1 MVIAM
6 QKEIELNESQVE
18 AFYRDH
24 VDQPY
29 FPQLV
34 KQMTW
39 FVAHHLI
46 CDSILHLWC
55 SGPILALCLAH
66 DDAVSQWK
74 SVLGPKGVD
83 EIPNEPDSLR

>member
-1 MVIAM
+1 MGMVIAM

-46 CDSILHLWC
+46 CDSILHL
-55 SGPILALCLAH
+55 
-66 DDAVSQWK
+66 
-74 SVLGPKGVD
+74 
-83 EIPNEPDSLR
+83 